1 MRRYRLLMSGL
12 LMVGA
17 GAFLM
22 FSNPEA
28 LPLWFIWI
36 AGPLL
41 WYAGI
46 AISIAGVAFALFLPL
61 NQSTE
66 KQVLPKRQRQPVEI
80 PVLNMRKFD
89 CGLSSAGLARE
100 IPAMGGFIM

>member
-1 MRRYRLLMSGL
+1 MRRYRVLVSGL

-22 FSNPEA
+22 FSSPDA

-41 WYAGI
+41 WYIGI
-46 AISIAGVAFALFLPL
+46 AISIGGAAFALFLPL
-61 NQSTE
+61 SAHVE
-66 KQVLPKRQRQPVEI
+66 KQVLTKKQKRAVEV
-80 PVLNMRKFD
+80 PVLKMQKFD
-89 CGLSSAGLARE
+89 CGLAPAGLARE
-100 IPAMGGFIM
+100 IPAMGGFIL